1 LTDKGAATE
10 APSCSF
16 PNRERFHRAE
26 SRGVII
32 ARWAINP
39 ETLRVMTIKTIIS
52 CAVTGNLVTPAQHPG
67 LPVTPQQIATA
78 AIDAGKAGAAIIHI
92 HVRDPETGRPSMRL
106 DLYREVVDRI
116 RDAGAY
122 VLINLT
128 TGEGGRFAPSDDVPR
143 VAGPGTTLVHPLE
156 RVAHVVALKPDLCSL
171 DFNTMNS
178 GGQVVINTPGNVR
191 KMAAAIVAAGVKPE
205 LEVFDSGDIHMA
217 KDMIAEGLL
226 PGRPFFQIVTGV
238 KYGCDST
245 VETLAYMK
253 SILPP
258 DALWSAFGIGRH
270 EYPMLAAAKLL
281 GGQVRVGME
290 DNIYIRRGELVRDN
304 AQLVE
309 KAVALLDMIGHEPAS
324 AAEARGM
331 LGL

>member
-1 LTDKGAATE
+1 MGNAA
-10 APSCSF
+10 
-16 PNRERFHRAE
+16 
-26 SRGVII
+26 
-32 ARWAINP
+32 
-39 ETLRVMTIKTIIS
+39 VMTPKTIIS
-52 CAVTGNLVTPAQHPG
+52 CAVTGNLVTPEQHPG
-67 LPVTPQQIATA
+67 LPITPAQIATA
-78 AIDAGKAGAAIIHI
+78 AIDAAKAGAAIVHI
-92 HVRDPETGRPSMRL
+92 HVRDPDTGRPSMRL
-106 DLYREVVDRI
+106 DLYREVVERI
-116 RDAGAY
+116 RSVDVG

-128 TGEGGRFAPSDDVPR
+128 TGEGGRFAPSDDEPR

-217 KDMIAEGLL
+217 KDMIAQGLL

-238 KYGCDST
+238 KYGCAST
-245 VETLAYMK
+245 VDTLAYMK

-270 EYPMLAAAKLL
+270 EYPLLAAPKLL

-290 DNIYIRRGELVRDN
+290 DNIYIRHGELVRDN